1 MEGIKFSEDCLLNK
15 IDLVLVVEIEE
26 MVFDVRLEGSE
37 VEIVFVDDEKV
48 IDLFIVDVWV
58 NKMGMEVSIMG
69 LWCFVYDFDV
79 IEVIVDIFCF

>member
-48 IDLFIVDVWV
+48 IDLFIV
-58 NKMGMEVSIMG
+58 EV
-69 LWCFVYDFDV
+69 
-79 IEVIVDIFCF
+79 